1 MSLRSTR
8 PYIRKKPVHGNSRPV
23 VIVETG
29 MEFPSIE
36 SCGEYIRAHPS
47 GISNVL
53 AGRRKTHKGYT
64 FRWATP
70 DGTRPE

>member
-1 MSLRSTR
+1 MSWQSTR
-8 PYIRKKPVHGNSRPV
+8 PDILMKPVHGNSRPV
-23 VIVETG
+23 IVVETG

-53 AGRRKTHKGYT
+53 AGRRKQHKGYT